1 MLHVVAV
8 VDCASVVEGGN
19 DEAAAVANPS
29 PIAVVDGIIADAAA
43 HPADDAAD
51 AAGGEGPA
59 VVVEA
64 AADSSANC
72 VLFLSSQPWSSVF
85 GFKGGGQSR
94 IPHSFL
100 SFFLSRFL
108 SDRTA

>member
-8 VDCASVVEGGN
+8 VDCGSDGGN
-19 DEAAAVANPS
+19 DEPAAVLDPS
-29 PIAVVDGIIADAAA
+29 PIADVDTITADAASHA
-43 HPADDAAD
+43 GDAAD
-51 AAGGEGPA
+51 AAVGEGLA
-59 VVVEA
+59 VVVAA